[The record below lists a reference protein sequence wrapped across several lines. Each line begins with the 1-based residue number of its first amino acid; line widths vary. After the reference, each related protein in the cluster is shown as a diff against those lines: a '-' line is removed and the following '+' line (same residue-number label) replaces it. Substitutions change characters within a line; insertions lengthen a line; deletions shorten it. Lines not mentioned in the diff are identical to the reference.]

1 MSDSSREDS
10 SEENSSRENS
20 SRRKNSMRKI
30 VMYWRDIPSMLT
42 IKRGRDKGK
51 MMLAARFQEAIDRA
65 AMRAGKGGSDLYIEE
80 WRSDTSDYATDLS
93 LQEAAAIE
101 VAALE
106 AGFDD
111 ELIKRM
117 VKNNGNIPEN

>member
-1 MSDSSREDS
+1 MSDSSSEKSS
-10 SEENSSRENS
+10 SEKS

-30 VMYWRDIPSMLT
+30 VMYWRDIPSMVT
-42 IKRGRDKGK
+42 IKRGREKGK
-51 MMLAARFQEAIDRA
+51 LMLAPRFQEAIDRA

-80 WRSDTSDYATDLS
+80 WRSDTSDYQTDLS
-93 LQEAAAIE
+93 LQEAAALE

-106 AGFDD
+106 ALFGD

-117 VKNNGNIPEN
+117 VKNNGNTPEN